1 MPAGLRIGIR
11 LVPRADRTS
20 VDGVVGGRLLVRV
33 TAAPVDGS
41 ANDALVRLLAAELGL
56 SRRSLRIVTGLRS
69 RDKVVEVLGVEPDVL
84 LARWPGLAV

>member
-20 VDGVVGGRLLVRV
+20 VDGVVGGRLRVRV

>member
-1 MPAGLRIGIR
+1 MPAGLRIGVR

-20 VDGVVGGRLLVRV
+20 VDGVVGGRLRVRV

-56 SRRSLRIVTGLRS
+56 SRRSVRIVTGLRS

>member
-1 MPAGLRIGIR
+1 MPAGLRIGVR

-20 VDGVVGGRLLVRV
+20 VDGVVGGRLRVRV

>member
-1 MPAGLRIGIR
+1 MPAGLRLGGR

-20 VDGVVGGRLLVRV
+20 VDGVVGGRLRVRV

-56 SRRSLRIVTGLRS
+56 SRRSVRIVTGLRS

>member
-1 MPAGLRIGIR
+1 MPAGLRIGVR

-20 VDGVVGGRLLVRV
+20 VDGVVGGRLRVRV

-56 SRRSLRIVTGLRS
+56 SRWSLRIVTGLRS